1 MTNEVRAC
9 YLDMGFV
16 LNGQP
21 NGQKFPGYDKPGDYT
36 PEVRQDY
43 VLPDWAKKYFAQW
56 LRFSARLGALY
67 VTGPSGC
74 GKTSAIKQV
83 AARANWPVYECTAHG
98 RLEMSDLIGHLSM
111 MKDGSMAFQYGPLS
125 LAMRDG
131 GLFLLNE
138 IDLLDPS
145 IAVGL
150 NSILDGSPLII
161 PENGGEIIRP
171 HKRFRFIATANSN
184 GGGDD
189 SGMYT
194 GVLVQNMA
202 LIDRFSVI
210 KAGYLDEDTEVSIVS
225 HHKGSIP
232 DDVVRNMVSLAASV
246 RAANVGTGEGVPVAK
261 TFSTRTL
268 VQWAE
273 WTNAVSSMADPNGPS
288 PLRTGLDI
296 ALLNSC
302 SVSDRVAI
310 LEMASRIFGEDVMG
324 TADKAGS
331 GSDDDDVLE

>member
-1 MTNEVRAC
+1 MENIRAC
-9 YLDMGFV
+9 YLDMGAV
-16 LNGQP
+16 INGQS

-36 PEVRQDY
+36 PAVRQDY
-43 VLPDWAKKYFAQW
+43 VLPEWAKKYFAQW

-74 GKTSAIKQV
+74 GKTSAIKQI
-83 AARANWPVYECTAHG
+83 AARANWPVYEITAHG

-131 GLFLLNE
+131 GIFLLNE
-138 IDLLDPS
+138 IDLFDPS

-161 PENGGEIIRP
+161 PENGGEIIHP

-189 SGMYT
+189 TGMYT

-210 KAGYLDEDTEVSIVS
+210 RAGYLDKDTEVSIVA
-225 HHKGSIP
+225 HHKGNIP
-232 DDVVRNMVSLAASV
+232 DDVLENMVDLANAV
-246 RAANVGTGEGVPVAK
+246 RVANAGTGEGVPVAK

-273 WTNAVSSMADPNGPS
+273 WTNAVSSTADPNGLS

-302 SVSDRVAI
+302 AVSDRVAI
-310 LEMASRIFGEDVMG
+310 LEMASRIFGDDVMG
-324 TADKAGS
+324 TADKS
-331 GSDDDDVLE
+331 SDSDDDVLE

>member
-1 MTNEVRAC
+1 MENIRAC
-9 YLDMGFV
+9 YLDMGAV
-16 LNGQP
+16 INGQS

-36 PEVRQDY
+36 PAVRQDY
-43 VLPDWAKKYFAQW
+43 VLPEWAKKYFAQW

-74 GKTSAIKQV
+74 GKTSAIKQI
-83 AARANWPVYECTAHG
+83 AARANWPVYEITAHG

-131 GLFLLNE
+131 GIFLLNE

-161 PENGGEIIRP
+161 PENGGEITHP

-189 SGMYT
+189 TGMYT
-194 GVLVQNMA
+194 GVLAQNMA

-210 KAGYLDEDTEVSIVS
+210 RAGYLDKDTEVSIVA
-225 HHKGSIP
+225 HHKGNIP
-232 DDVVRNMVSLAASV
+232 DDVLENMVDLANAV
-246 RAANVGTGEGVPVAK
+246 RVANAGTGEGVPVAK

-273 WTNAVSSMADPNGPS
+273 WTNAVSSTADPNGLS

-302 SVSDRVAI
+302 AVSDRVAI
-310 LEMASRIFGEDVMG
+310 LEMASRIFGDDVMG
-324 TADKAGS
+324 TADKS
-331 GSDDDDVLE
+331 SDSDDDVLE

>member
-1 MTNEVRAC
+1 MENIRAC
-9 YLDMGFV
+9 YLDMGAV
-16 LNGQP
+16 INGQS

-36 PEVRQDY
+36 PAVRQDY
-43 VLPDWAKKYFAQW
+43 VLPEWAKKYFAQW

-74 GKTSAIKQV
+74 GKTSAIKQI
-83 AARANWPVYECTAHG
+83 AARANWPVYEITAHG

-131 GLFLLNE
+131 GIFLLNE

-161 PENGGEIIRP
+161 PENGGEIIHP

-189 SGMYT
+189 TGMYT

-210 KAGYLDEDTEVSIVS
+210 RAGYLDKDTEVSIVA
-225 HHKGSIP
+225 HHKGNIP
-232 DDVVRNMVSLAASV
+232 DDVLENMVDLANAV
-246 RAANVGTGEGVPVAK
+246 RVANAGTGEGVPVAK

-273 WTNAVSSMADPNGPS
+273 WTNAVSSTADPNGLS

-302 SVSDRVAI
+302 AVSDRVAI
-310 LEMASRIFGEDVMG
+310 LEMASRIFGDDVMG
-324 TADKAGS
+324 TADKS
-331 GSDDDDVLE
+331 SDSDDDVLE

>member
-1 MTNEVRAC
+1 MENIRAC
-9 YLDMGFV
+9 YLDMGAV
-16 LNGQP
+16 INGQS

-36 PEVRQDY
+36 PAVRQDY
-43 VLPDWAKKYFAQW
+43 VLPEWAKKYFAQW

-74 GKTSAIKQV
+74 GKTSAIKQI
-83 AARANWPVYECTAHG
+83 AARANWPVYEITAHG

-131 GLFLLNE
+131 GIFLLNE

-161 PENGGEIIRP
+161 PENGGEIIHP

-189 SGMYT
+189 TGMYT

-210 KAGYLDEDTEVSIVS
+210 RAGYLDKDTEVSIVA
-225 HHKGSIP
+225 HHKGNIP
-232 DDVVRNMVSLAASV
+232 DDVLENMVDLANAV
-246 RAANVGTGEGVPVAK
+246 RVANAGTGEGVPVAK

-273 WTNAVSSMADPNGPS
+273 WTNAVSSTADPNSLS

-302 SVSDRVAI
+302 AVSDRVAI
-310 LEMASRIFGEDVMG
+310 LEMASRIFGDDVMG
-324 TADKAGS
+324 TADKS
-331 GSDDDDVLE
+331 SDSDDDVLE

>member
-1 MTNEVRAC
+1 MENIRAC
-9 YLDMGFV
+9 YLDMGAV
-16 LNGQP
+16 INGQS

-36 PEVRQDY
+36 PAVRQDY
-43 VLPDWAKKYFAQW
+43 VLPEWAKKYFAQW

-74 GKTSAIKQV
+74 GKTSAIKQI
-83 AARANWPVYECTAHG
+83 AARANWPVYEITAHG

-131 GLFLLNE
+131 GIFLLNE

-161 PENGGEIIRP
+161 PENGGEIIHP

-189 SGMYT
+189 TGMYT

-210 KAGYLDEDTEVSIVS
+210 RAGYLDKDTEVSIVA
-225 HHKGSIP
+225 HHKGNIP
-232 DDVVRNMVSLAASV
+232 DDVLENMVDLANAV
-246 RAANVGTGEGVPVAK
+246 RVANAGTGEGVPVAK

-273 WTNAVSSMADPNGPS
+273 WTNAVSSTADTNGLS

-302 SVSDRVAI
+302 AVSDRVAI
-310 LEMASRIFGEDVMG
+310 LEMASRIFGDDVMG
-324 TADKAGS
+324 TADKS
-331 GSDDDDVLE
+331 SDSDDDVLE

>member
-36 PEVRQDY
+36 PEVRRDY

-202 LIDRFSVI
+202 LMDRFSVI
-210 KAGYLDEDTEVSIVS
+210 RAEYLDADTEVSIVS

-232 DDVVRNMVSLAASV
+232 DDVVRNMVSLAAAV
-246 RAANVGTGEGVPVAK
+246 RTANVGTREGVPVAK

-310 LEMASRIFGEDVMG
+310 REMASRIFGDNVMG

-331 GSDDDDVLE
+331 GSDDDVLE

>member
-1 MTNEVRAC
+1 MENIRAC
-9 YLDMGFV
+9 YLDMGAV
-16 LNGQP
+16 INGQS

-36 PEVRQDY
+36 PAVRQDY
-43 VLPDWAKKYFAQW
+43 VLPEWAKKYFAQW

-74 GKTSAIKQV
+74 GKTSAIKQI
-83 AARANWPVYECTAHG
+83 AARANWPVYEITAHG

-131 GLFLLNE
+131 GIFLLNE

-161 PENGGEIIRP
+161 PENGGEIIHP

-189 SGMYT
+189 TGMYT

-210 KAGYLDEDTEVSIVS
+210 RAGYLDKDTEVSIVA
-225 HHKGSIP
+225 HHKGNIP
-232 DDVVRNMVSLAASV
+232 DDVLENMVDLANAV
-246 RAANVGTGEGVPVAK
+246 RVANAGTGEGVPVAK

-273 WTNAVSSMADPNGPS
+273 WTNAVSSTADPNGLS

-302 SVSDRVAI
+302 AVSDRVAI
-310 LEMASRIFGEDVMG
+310 LEMASRIFGDDVMG
-324 TADKAGS
+324 TADKS
-331 GSDDDDVLE
+331 SNSDDDVLE

>member
-1 MTNEVRAC
+1 MENIRAC
-9 YLDMGFV
+9 YLDMGAV
-16 LNGQP
+16 INGQS

-36 PEVRQDY
+36 PAVRQDY
-43 VLPDWAKKYFAQW
+43 VLPEWAKKYFAQW

-74 GKTSAIKQV
+74 GKTSAIKQI
-83 AARANWPVYECTAHG
+83 AARANWPVYEITAHG

-131 GLFLLNE
+131 GIFLLNE

-161 PENGGEIIRP
+161 PENGGEIIHP

-189 SGMYT
+189 TGTYT

-210 KAGYLDEDTEVSIVS
+210 RAGYLDKDTEVSIVA
-225 HHKGSIP
+225 HHKGNIP
-232 DDVVRNMVSLAASV
+232 DDVLENMVDLANAV
-246 RAANVGTGEGVPVAK
+246 RVANAGTGEGVPVAK

-273 WTNAVSSMADPNGPS
+273 WTNAVSSTADPNGLS

-302 SVSDRVAI
+302 AVSDRVAI
-310 LEMASRIFGEDVMG
+310 LEMASRIFGDDVMG
-324 TADKAGS
+324 TADKS
-331 GSDDDDVLE
+331 SDSDDDVLE

>member
-1 MTNEVRAC
+1 MANEVRAC

-210 KAGYLDEDTEVSIVS
+210 KAGYLNEDTEVSIVS

-331 GSDDDDVLE
+331 GSDDDVLE